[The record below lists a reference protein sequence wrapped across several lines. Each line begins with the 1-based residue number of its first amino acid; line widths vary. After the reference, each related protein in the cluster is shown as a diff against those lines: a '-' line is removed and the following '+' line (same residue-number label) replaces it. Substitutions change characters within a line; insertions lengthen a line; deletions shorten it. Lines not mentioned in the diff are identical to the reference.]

1 MPFTR
6 ENLNGYSPELINAM
20 MEAFT
25 SVWAVLYSHVPLK
38 GDGVEELKVDLSRT
52 IVALVAGGVT
62 DPKDLRRLALERM
75 ALRPT

>member
-20 MEAFT
+20 MVAFT

-38 GDGVEELKVDLSRT
+38 GNGVENKVDLSRT
-52 IVALVAGGVT
+52 IVALVAEGVT